1 MEEIIKK
8 IVVNLKKDKKIYNSR
23 FEDIEDELYL
33 EKTKNLLN
41 ECIMEEDELSFRF
54 LKLKVKDQN
63 PKSCCKPLI
72 KCEMKPFVDN
82 LALKIENV
90 ELKSQNLRL
99 SSQNIKNSIKTLKNF
114 IEKRELYY
122 SDDDNEID

>member
-1 MEEIIKK
+1 MEVIIKK
-8 IVVNLKKDKKIYNSR
+8 IVVNLKKDKKICNSR

-33 EKTKNLLN
+33 EKTNNLLN
-41 ECIMEEDELSFRF
+41 ECIMEEELSFRF
-54 LKLKVKDQN
+54 LKLKVKDNHQT

-90 ELKSQNLRL
+90 ELQSENLRL
-99 SSQNIKNSIKTLKNF
+99 SSPNLKN
-114 IEKRELYY
+114 ISKSL
-122 SDDDNEID
+122 